1 MGTSTRDKMKGYIVL
16 IALVFA
22 FASAEDSGRNPRLFF
37 ASVFKSTSTSTS
49 TTTMSTYSFCYTTVT
64 KVNANCRRKKS
75 YNMEEDNIINYDIQ
89 PSTRTGLDGTAGE
102 KPSYRDARLFLL
114 VTSTSTVTAT
124 ATSTLTSYT
133 GTYSLSVSCTPTKG
147 PLAACG
153 K

>member
-1 MGTSTRDKMKGYIVL
+1 MGTRDKMKGYIVL

-49 TTTMSTYSFCYTTVT
+49 TTTMSTYSFCYTTVSS
-64 KVNANCRRKKS
+64 VNSNCKRKKKS
-75 YNMEEDNIINYDIQ
+75 YIMDEDDSSIKKDIS
-89 PSTRTGLDGTAGE
+89 PSTRTGLDGSADE

-114 VTSTSTVTAT
+114 VTSTSTV
-124 ATSTLTSYT
+124 TSYT